1 MAEQEQVETG
11 KRPTP
16 AQVQRE
22 LDELKAELAKIA
34 SKLSTSS
41 DEDLREK
48 VRQMDLQLAAI
59 DARTATADIV
69 LDNARRVLE
78 RLKVEKQRFGKY
90 EWKIE
95 NHRFKSRKK
104 EPAEH
109 TFYSDATTEK
119 AAVEDFKRRSRVQV
133 EGSDPFK
140 AVKIDP
146 ALLEAPTSL

>member
-1 MAEQEQVETG
+1 MAEQEQESGT

-22 LDELKAELAKIA
+22 LDDLKEQVA
-34 SKLSTSS
+34 KLSSQLTTST
-41 DEDLREK
+41 DEDLRDDL
-48 VRQMDLQLAAI
+48 RQVKLQLAAI

-78 RLKVEKQRFGKY
+78 RLEADKQRGGKY
-90 EWKIE
+90 KWEIE
-95 NHRFKSRKK
+95 NHRFKSRNK
-104 EPAEH
+104 EPAKH
-109 TFYSDATTEK
+109 VFYSDATTEK
-119 AAVEDFKRRSRVQV
+119 AALDDFKRRSRVQID
-133 EGSDPFK
+133 GTDPFK

>member
-1 MAEQEQVETG
+1 MAEQEQESGT

-22 LDELKAELAKIA
+22 LDDLKAELSQLA
-34 SKLSTSS
+34 SRLSASS
-41 DEDLREK
+41 DGDLRDK
-48 VRQMDLQLAAI
+48 MRQMELQLAAL

-78 RLKVEKQRFGKY
+78 RLEADKQRFGKY
-90 EWKIE
+90 EWEIE
-95 NHRFKSRKK
+95 NHRFKSRNK
-104 EPAEH
+104 EPARH
-109 TFYSDATTEK
+109 RFYSDATTEK
-119 AAVEDFKRRSRVQV
+119 AALDDFKRRSRVQV